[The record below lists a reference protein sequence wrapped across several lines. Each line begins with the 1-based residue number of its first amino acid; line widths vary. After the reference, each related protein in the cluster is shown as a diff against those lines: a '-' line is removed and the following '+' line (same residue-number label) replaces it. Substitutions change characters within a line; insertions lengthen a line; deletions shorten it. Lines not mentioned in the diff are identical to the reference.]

1 MPLVSF
7 AEAVATLRAGG
18 LVAIPTETVYGLAA
32 NALDE
37 AAVHRIFTVK
47 KRPSAHPLILHSR
60 DPRPFARFD
69 ARADRL
75 AAFWPGP
82 LTLVLPL
89 RSEGGVAASVTG
101 GGTTLAVRA
110 PDHPL
115 ALALLDTLS
124 FPLAA
129 PSANRFG
136 AVSPTT
142 AAHVLASFPDLPT
155 LDGGPCAVGVEST
168 ILDLTGPAPALLR
181 PGGIPAEALTLALG
195 EEPGGPSS
203 TPAPG
208 TLPAHY
214 APRAKVVVSPD
225 AVRVAATL
233 RGMGLWV
240 AEISALEPREYAR
253 VLYARMRQADA
264 EGADVLV
271 CEPAAEEGLG
281 CAVNDRLLRAQ
292 ASSR

>member
-1 MPLVSF
+1 MVTIS
-7 AEAVATLRAGG
+7 EAVSILRAGG
-18 LVAIPTETVYGLAA
+18 LVAIPTETVYGIAA
-32 NALDE
+32 NALNQ
-37 AAVHRIFTVK
+37 AAVASIFAMK
-47 KRPSAHPLILHSR
+47 GRPAGHPLILHSR

-75 AAFWPGP
+75 GGFWPGP
-82 LTLVLPL
+82 LTLVLPI
-89 RSEGGVAASVTG
+89 RPEAGVAAAVTG
-101 GGTTLAVRA
+101 GGSTLAVRA

-115 ALALLDTLS
+115 ALALLDALG

-155 LDGGPCAVGVEST
+155 LNGGPCTVGVEST
-168 ILDLTGPAPALLR
+168 ILDLTSATPALLR

-195 EEPGGPSS
+195 EEPGGPSL
-203 TPAPG
+203 TRAPG

-214 APRAKVVVSPD
+214 APRAKVVVAPD
-225 AVRVAATL
+225 AAVVAARL
-233 RGMGLWV
+233 RDMGLWV
-240 AEISALEPREYAR
+240 AEIHGLDPREYAR
-253 VLYARMRQADA
+253 TLYARMREADEA
-264 EGADVLV
+264 GADVLV
-271 CEPAAEEGLG
+271 CEPAAEVGIG
-281 CAVNDRLLRAQ
+281 IAVNDRLLRAQ